1 MKKINIDNLKL
12 DLYTETLDNGLEI
25 YIIPKNNCNNIYAT
39 FSTKYGSN
47 QDEFVPINSKKMKKF
62 PLGIA
67 HFLEHKMFEQI
78 DGTDPFEFYSERGA
92 DANANTSNYK
102 TTYLFSGPEFFK
114 ENINYLI
121 NYVQSPYFTDQN
133 VEKEKGIII
142 QEIKMYQDDPY
153 TVLYEQAIYNSF
165 IKHPI
170 KIPVIGTVESIKKIT
185 KDDLYECYNT
195 FYNPS
200 NMFIVVTGNV
210 EPLEVIEIIKENQ
223 KEKQFKK
230 TDKIKLKK
238 YDEPDNVEKTSETLK
253 MDITTPKLALNYKI
267 NYDKL
272 GLNLRDALS
281 YLSLIFDINIGSTS
295 LINEKLRNENIITS
309 NIEFTF
315 LYTDKHILVTI
326 IGETDNVESLLSQLE
341 NQVNNLEITEEEFKR
356 KKNNIASSYIFMSDN
371 IFSMNE
377 KVMNNIIKYNKVNID
392 DVTYTKELDFDKA
405 NEITKKLDLS
415 NKSVLIINPKE
426 SK

>member
-405 NEITKKLDLS
+405 NEIIKELDLS